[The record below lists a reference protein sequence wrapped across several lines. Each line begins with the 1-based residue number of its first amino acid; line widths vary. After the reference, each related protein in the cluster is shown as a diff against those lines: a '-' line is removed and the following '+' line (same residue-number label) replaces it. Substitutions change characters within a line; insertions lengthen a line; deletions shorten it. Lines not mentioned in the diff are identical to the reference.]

1 MSVQA
6 MTPEVAPFR
15 RIIRASSGE
24 NKETEKDLCYLY
36 IGSDDK
42 LSLHFSGYFVAG
54 NNTDNLAHA
63 EEFLASAPEHSLP
76 DVIFIDVPLQA
87 APLKGFCSFLKKNK
101 SLRAIPVIYSLTQ
114 LMKSRMAFSAQMKL
128 IDKAGCIDD
137 ILDID
142 RHTINYTS
150 KIAFLK
156 QARLKQE
163 EMDACR
169 KKNRL
174 LRFNGR
180 AIGLVMKRAI
190 DIIVA
195 SIAIILLSPVLL
207 MIAIAI
213 RLESRGP
220 VFYTALRAGR
230 CFKIFRFYKFRSM
243 VNNADKRIEALAHMN
258 QYDGN
263 ESGPKFFKIVN
274 DPRVTRLGRF
284 LRNTSLDELPQLFNV
299 LKGDMSIVGN
309 RPLPL
314 YEAETL
320 TTDEF
325 MERFN
330 APAGITGLWQVKK
343 RGKTDMSV
351 EERINLDISY
361 ARNISFLMDC
371 GIIAR
376 TPMALFQKSNV

>member
-1 MSVQA
+1 MSIQA
-6 MTPEVAPFR
+6 ITPEVPPFR
-15 RIIRASSGE
+15 RVIRRHPGADSKTD
-24 NKETEKDLCYLY
+24 KELTFLY
-36 IGSDDK
+36 IGFDERQ
-42 LSLHFSGYFVAG
+42 SLLFSGYFVSG
-54 NNTDNLAHA
+54 NRADDFTHA
-63 EEFLASAPEHSLP
+63 REFLSAQPEDDLP
-76 DVIFIDVPLQA
+76 DAIFIDVPLLA
-87 APLKGFCSFLKKNK
+87 GPLKAFCSFLKNNEALY
-101 SLRAIPVIYSLTQ
+101 SIPVIYNLNQ
-114 LMKSRMAFSAQMKL
+114 LMKSRMTFSAQMRL

-137 ILDID
+137 ILDIN

-150 KIAFLK
+150 KIGFLK
-156 QARLKQE
+156 QARLNQKGME
-163 EMDACR
+163 ECKKRSMFGFSR
-169 KKNRL
+169 KSFFL
-174 LRFNGR
+174 L
-180 AIGLVMKRAI
+180 IKRMI
-190 DIIVA
+190 DILLA
-195 SIAIILLSPVLL
+195 SLAIILLSPVFII
-207 MIAIAI
+207 IAIAI
-213 RLESRGP
+213 KLESRGP
-220 VFYTALRAGR
+220 VFYNALRAGR
-230 CFKIFRFYKFRSM
+230 CFKIFKFYKFRSM
-243 VNNADKRIEALAHMN
+243 VNNADKKIETLAHMN

-263 ESGPKFFKIVN
+263 EAGPKFFKIVN
-274 DPRVTRLGRF
+274 DPRVTRLGKF

-343 RGKTDMSV
+343 RGNKDMSI

-361 ARNISFLMDC
+361 ARNTNWLMDV